1 MRKRGFTLI
10 ELLVVIAIIA
20 LLMGILMP
28 ALAQARQLAIRLVC
42 GANLKG
48 LGNACVVYAH
58 DNEGDYP
65 RAGGAGATWTNLGA
79 IQDWDA
85 VDSTW
90 LPREDAAF
98 GYTLDDDDEIDTPG
112 TATITSCWYLLIKYA
127 KVTSN
132 SFICKGDRDVTAFKL
147 GRYIENRDINPRH
160 PGRLQDFFDFGTG
173 GRSRGG
179 FVHPMPG
186 QVVSYAY
193 HMPFSDVA
201 TGNSFAISDTFG
213 PDCAVA
219 ADRSPHLDINAS
231 VPTDDP
237 WATNSAAHQG
247 KGQNVLYKNGGMTF
261 ERNVVVGV
269 GGDNIYTSSELDE
282 SVTQNVGDPKGR
294 HPIEDGDEYA
304 IPACQN
310 DSLLVL
316 EENDAAP

>member
-58 DNEGDYP
+58 DNGGDYP
-65 RAGGAGATWTNLGA
+65 RAGGAGATWTSLGA
-79 IQDWDA
+79 IDKWAAWNFGVPDEA
-85 VDSTW
+85 
-90 LPREDAAF
+90 AAF
-98 GYTLDDDDEIDTPG
+98 SYLVDDDGEIETPG

-127 KVTSN
+127 KVTPN
-132 SFICKGDRDVTAFKL
+132 SFICRGDRDVQAFKP
-147 GRYIENRDINPRH
+147 GEYVWDIPPSH
-160 PGRLQDFFDFGTG
+160 SGRLQDFFDFGTG
-173 GRSRGG
+173 GRARRGG
-179 FVHPMPG
+179 IHPMPG

-193 HMPFSDVA
+193 HMPFSD
-201 TGNSFAISDTFG
+201 GPMGPSFAISDTFG
-213 PDCAVA
+213 PDCVVA
-219 ADRSPHLDINAS
+219 ADRNPWLDINAGLA
-231 VPTDDP
+231 DD
-237 WATNSAAHQG
+237 ADITTNSVLHQG
-247 KGQNVLYKNGGMTF
+247 KGQNVLYKNGGMRF
-261 ERNVVVGV
+261 ERNVQVGV
-269 GGDNIYTSSELDE
+269 GGDNIYTSSELEE
-282 SVTQNVGDPKGR
+282 SETQNVGDPDGR
-294 HPIEDGDEYA
+294 HPIEDGDDGA